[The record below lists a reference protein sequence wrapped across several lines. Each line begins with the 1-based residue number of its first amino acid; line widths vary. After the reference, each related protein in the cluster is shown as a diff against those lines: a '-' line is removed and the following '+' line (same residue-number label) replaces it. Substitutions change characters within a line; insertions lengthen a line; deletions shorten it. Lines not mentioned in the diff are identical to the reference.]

1 VSDSDVTPADER
13 LAIDLDLITVMRELN
28 ATVTEQGHM
37 LGILQR
43 ALAVLLDGA
52 SAKQREKME
61 LLMARL
67 EREIMSDFSQ
77 QPPLVHLAG
86 DDQHGP
92 RGCAGR
98 PGRYAAGWSGRDG
111 TRLGPA
117 ALGVAKLASPGVG
130 PAQQRR
136 PQLAQWTA
144 GNRDLLASAID
155 RPVRPSRLER
165 PGDQPLRHALHRSL
179 RVRYAAGTIGMRL
192 GAIRT
197 QVLQWR

>member
-77 QPPLVHLAG
+77 QPPPL
-86 DDQHGP
+86 
-92 RGCAGR
+92 
-98 PGRYAAGWSGRDG
+98 
-111 TRLGPA
+111 
-117 ALGVAKLASPGVG
+117 
-130 PAQQRR
+130 QQ
-136 PQLAQWTA
+136 A
-144 GNRDLLASAID
+144 
-155 RPVRPSRLER
+155 
-165 PGDQPLRHALHRSL
+165 SL
-179 RVRYAAGTIGMRL
+179 RAAAFAADL
-192 GAIRT
+192 GRCARAP
-197 QVLQWR
+197 RRR